1 MLLPSSHPSQHN
13 PNVPISFCCRDPV
26 PLYQLILGSHH
37 EGTSRLQGIVKHG
50 WSASAAGTHLVQSL
64 GCLVPHLQSPLHLGR
79 SPSSLHLCRKCSW
92 ETSSPYCGYSQME
105 EEEMADGFADYLQV
119 PSEAQ
124 LVSHFTC
131 ASCLL
136 IASCKPPGINPVM
149 CLTQRS
155 QKLFPPCLDLEA
167 RPEINPDQCFVHSY
181 SL

>member
-1 MLLPSSHPSQHN
+1 MRGPQDCKELSSMDGQLLQLEHIWSSLWVVWCLTSIPHYTSEGLLLPY
-13 PNVPISFCCRDPV
+13 ISV
-26 PLYQLILGSHH
+26 ES
-37 EGTSRLQGIVKHG
+37 
-50 WSASAAGTHLVQSL
+50 
-64 GCLVPHLQSPLHLGR
+64 
-79 SPSSLHLCRKCSW
+79 SW

-167 RPEINPDQCFVHSY
+167 RPEINPDQCLMHSY

>member
-1 MLLPSSHPSQHN
+1 MRGPQDCKELSSMDGH
-13 PNVPISFCCRDPV
+13 
-26 PLYQLILGSHH
+26 
-37 EGTSRLQGIVKHG
+37 
-50 WSASAAGTHLVQSL
+50 AAGTHLVQSL

-181 SL
+181 SLQEDWNLSRTCLASSRLSTTKFSQRFI